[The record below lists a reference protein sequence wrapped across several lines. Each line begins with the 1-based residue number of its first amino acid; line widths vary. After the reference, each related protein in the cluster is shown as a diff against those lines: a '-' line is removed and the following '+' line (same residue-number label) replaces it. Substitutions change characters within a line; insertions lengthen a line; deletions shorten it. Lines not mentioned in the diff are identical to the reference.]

1 MMAST
6 SISTR
11 CAGSIRRDTSTIV
24 DAGRIS
30 LKISPCARPTS
41 CQCEMSLRKIR
52 VRTTSLNDPPA
63 ASRALPTIAKMA
75 LVCPYGSPGDKTL
88 PSFAVAVVP
97 ATEMWL
103 PTRTA
108 REYPTFGSHGDPDPT
123 CTLAPVMTILHPVRN
138 LKRSGAVTVSC
149 YPSRVQATRHPFDL
163 RLLVLD
169 ADGTLFTS
177 DEKVSERTRSAIRHA
192 QDRGVTVAIASGR
205 RRART
210 VEVFDRL
217 RLDGVYLISSQGTAV
232 WEDPM
237 GTNPVLLAHNPL
249 PRAEAI
255 RVLSRIRAHKLAS
268 VMIGHPGVQDT
279 IFHDGDLDAYPAI
292 GRYVQ
297 FNGVAAK
304 PLDDSPDGP
313 AFGLDPTQFVVLAPL
328 ARLRDL
334 RDDLTGRPVV
344 RDRYEPYPELGV
356 HPLDATAERPWHVI
370 FSRGQFTAGA
380 ALEVVGP
387 TTNKATA
394 VAALAGHLSIGNES
408 VAAFGDNIND
418 VEMLGA
424 VGLGVAMGN
433 ATPAARAA
441 AWSGIAR
448 RDGAHSV
455 ATMDRIAPSN
465 DKDGIAWT
473 LDYLLEGHLPPGW
486 SPALG

>member
-1 MMAST
+1 MPCYPT
-6 SISTR
+6 QVQSTR
-11 CAGSIRRDTSTIV
+11 H
-24 DAGRIS
+24 
-30 LKISPCARPTS
+30 
-41 CQCEMSLRKIR
+41 
-52 VRTTSLNDPPA
+52 
-63 ASRALPTIAKMA
+63 
-75 LVCPYGSPGDKTL
+75 
-88 PSFAVAVVP
+88 
-97 ATEMWL
+97 
-103 PTRTA
+103 
-108 REYPTFGSHGDPDPT
+108 TFD
-123 CTLAPVMTILHPVRN
+123 
-138 LKRSGAVTVSC
+138 
-149 YPSRVQATRHPFDL
+149 VQL
-163 RLLVLD
+163 IVLD

-177 DEKVSERTRSAIRHA
+177 DERVTERTRTAIRRA
-192 QDRGVTVAIASGR
+192 QDRGVRVAIASGR

-217 RLDGVYLISSQGTAV
+217 RLDGVYLISSQGTSL

-249 PRAEAI
+249 PSTQAM
-255 RVLSRIRAHKLAS
+255 RVLSRIRAHQLAS
-268 VMIGHPGVQDT
+268 VLIGHPGVADT
-279 IFHDGDLDAYPAI
+279 IYHDGDLDAHPAI

-297 FNGVAAK
+297 FNRVAAK

-313 AFGLDPTQFVVLAPL
+313 AFGLDPTQFVILAPL
-328 ARLRDL
+328 PLLRDL
-334 RDDLTGRPVV
+334 RDDLTGRPVI
-344 RDRYEPYPELGV
+344 RDRYEPYPPPGV
-356 HPLDATAERPWHVI
+356 NPLAASAERPWHVI

-394 VAALAGHLSIGNES
+394 VAALAAHLSVGNEH
-408 VAAFGDNIND
+408 VVAFGDNIND

-441 AWSGIAR
+441 AWSGIAL

-455 ATMDRIAPSN
+455 AAMDRIAPSN
-465 DKDGIAWT
+465 DRDGIAWT